1 MNMSKALNKSNWC
14 GVLLTLALLFPASL
28 CAQTRDASP
37 PVSTVFAVLTK
48 SVESKT
54 ATVGQELTLRTISD
68 VSVNGVVIIPK
79 GSQLLGRV
87 TEVIAKSRE
96 TEPSISVVIE
106 KAVKADGSV
115 LPVQA
120 IIAAIAAPQKK
131 SLANDPAFEMMHSN
145 EPKMIGST
153 STSTSSSGTL
163 SPSSKGS
170 SNPAVTT
177 AGVEGAAD
185 ESPTL
190 NENSQGALGYEGL
203 SLSWRL
209 LTPPPVT
216 VFATKSKN
224 LKLEAGTQMLLRMAP
239 PRASK

>member
-1 MNMSKALNKSNWC
+1 MSNWYR
-14 GVLLTLALLFPASL
+14 VFLTVAFLFPASL
-28 CAQTRDASP
+28 SAQTREVSP

-48 SVESKT
+48 SVETKT
-54 ATVGQELTLRTISD
+54 VAVGQELTLRTISD
-68 VSVNGVVIIPK
+68 VSVNGEVIIPR

-87 TEVIAKSRE
+87 TEANTKSRE
-96 TEPSISVVIE
+96 VDSSISVVIE
-106 KAVKADGSV
+106 KAIKADGSV

-120 IIAAIAAPQKK
+120 IIAAVAAPRKN
-131 SLANDPAFEMMHSN
+131 SLATDPAFEMMHSN
-145 EPKMIGST
+145 EPKMTGATSAST
-153 STSTSSSGTL
+153 ASSGTL
-163 SPSSKGS
+163 SPSSKSS
-170 SNPAVTT
+170 SNAAVAT

-216 VFATKSKN
+216 VFATKGKN
-224 LKLEAGTQMLLRMAP
+224 LKLEAGTQMLLRMAS

>member
-1 MNMSKALNKSNWC
+1 MKMSQALNKWNWR
-14 GVLLTLALLFPASL
+14 GVLLTLALLFPASIS
-28 CAQTRDASP
+28 AQTRDASP

-54 ATVGQELTLRTISD
+54 ATVGQELTLRTTSD
-68 VSVNGVVIIPK
+68 VSVNGEVIIPR

-87 TEVIAKSRE
+87 TEVITKSRE
-96 TEPSISVVIE
+96 TEPSISVVVE
-106 KAVKADGSV
+106 KAIKADGSTI
-115 LPVQA
+115 PVQA
-120 IIAAIAAPQKK
+120 IIAAVAAPQKK
-131 SLANDPAFEMMHSN
+131 SLAADPTFEMMHSN
-145 EPKMIGST
+145 EPKMTGAT
-153 STSTSSSGTL
+153 SASTSSSGTL
-163 SPSSKGS
+163 SPSSKSS
-170 SNPAVTT
+170 SNAAVAT

-209 LTPPPVT
+209 LTPPPIT
-216 VFATKSKN
+216 VFATKGKN